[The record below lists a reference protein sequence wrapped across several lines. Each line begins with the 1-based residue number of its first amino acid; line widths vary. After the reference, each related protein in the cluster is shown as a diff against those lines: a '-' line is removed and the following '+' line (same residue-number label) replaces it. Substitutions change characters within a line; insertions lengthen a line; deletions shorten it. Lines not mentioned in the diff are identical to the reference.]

1 MPHPLTERF
10 DGSIGASSVLMPF
23 GGRDQQTPAQA
34 MAALLPVGPGHETKT
49 CSVMAFG
56 FDPYRSERNPF
67 VGAAEAVVESVA
79 KLTAAGADPK
89 LAYLSLQ
96 EYFEKL
102 RDEPSRWGKP
112 FAALLGALSAQIGL
126 KAAAIGGKD
135 SMSGSFLNMDVPP
148 RIAAP

>member
-1 MPHPLTERF
+1 M
-10 DGSIGASSVLMPF
+10 
-23 GGRDQQTPAQA
+23 
-34 MAALLPVGPGHETKT
+34 
-49 CSVMAFG
+49 
-56 FDPYRSERNPF
+56 
-67 VGAAEAVVESVA
+67 ESVA

-148 RIAAP
+148 TLVSFAIAPADAEQVVSPEFKKSDDPVYLFTAPKGD